1 MLDHIWEM
9 HAERFQEVQ
18 EKCLYLWHFTVSL
31 TSFLGLQKTCVLLFD
46 TSVSFFF
53 GLGVEQG
60 FLWGRFLLSWCSKY
74 SHAGINFLSFPY
86 MTVRLLQPP
95 LPLDIT
101 LPGIR

>member
-1 MLDHIWEM
+1 MLIPLAFYCQFNFFSRSTRDL
-9 HAERFQEVQ
+9 R
-18 EKCLYLWHFTVSL
+18 SL
-31 TSFLGLQKTCVLLFD
+31 RYFGFL
-46 TSVSFFF
+46 FF

-101 LPGIR
+101 LPGIW